1 MKLLPLS
8 LTPNLSWVR
17 LLPENLQNRFNGFQ
31 FLEHAA
37 KFSSKIF
44 ISPCNFFSPLLEPA
58 TEEEK
63 IFSSDDSFFGSSF
76 SLRFDQFRKGKN
88 RSVRFCSEMK
98 SISCGAESKNPNQ
111 LGHFQAP
118 SICPGSDSHRA
129 PFSQTFR
136 KLNAS
141 SKRFLK
147 PGSSQLTRCL
157 NRKSK

>member
-1 MKLLPLS
+1 MKPLSRS
-8 LTPNLSWVR
+8 LTPSSDWAP
-17 LLPENLQNRFNGFQ
+17 LLEGTHENGFNGFQ
-31 FLEHAA
+31 FLKRAA

-63 IFSSDDSFFGSSF
+63 IFSSGDSFFGSSF

-118 SICPGSDSHRA
+118 SFALVQIRIARH
-129 PFSQTFR
+129 
-136 KLNAS
+136 
-141 SKRFLK
+141 FLK
-147 PGSSQLTRCL
+147 RSESLTQVPNGSSNQAHR
-157 NRKSK
+157 N

>member
-1 MKLLPLS
+1 MKPLSPS
-8 LTPNLSWVR
+8 LTPHLDWALLLSGT
-17 LLPENLQNRFNGFQ
+17 LENGFNGFQ
-31 FLEHAA
+31 FLDRSA

-98 SISCGAESKNPNQ
+98 SISCGAESKNPKQ
-111 LGHFQAP
+111 LGHSQAP
-118 SICPGSDSHRA
+118 SFALVQIRIARHFPKRSE
-129 PFSQTFR
+129 
-136 KLNAS
+136 S
-141 SKRFLK
+141 STQI
-147 PGSSQLTRCL
+147 PNGSSNQAHR
-157 NRKSK
+157 N